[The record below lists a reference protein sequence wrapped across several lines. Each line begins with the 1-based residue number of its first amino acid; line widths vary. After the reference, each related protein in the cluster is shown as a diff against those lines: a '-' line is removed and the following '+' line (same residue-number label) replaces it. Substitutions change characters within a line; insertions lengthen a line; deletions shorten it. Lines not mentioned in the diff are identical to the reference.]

1 MGGGETSGCRDRVNE
16 EPLQEAV
23 GRSLV
28 GLEPADG
35 FVGGNNRANKGKD
48 EEEFSSAP

>member
-1 MGGGETSGCRDRVNE
+1 MSGYRDGVNE

-28 GLEPADG
+28 DLELGDG
-35 FVGGNNRANKGKD
+35 FVGGKNDVNKGKD